1 MLDALPHDFNF
12 TSAFPVAFIFLM
24 WGLYGPILQVFGH
37 GTLNSQLHVVRE
49 RWMTMVQKTPRE
61 HRTFDAVMLGH
72 ISNSMTFFGSA
83 TLLILAALLGSMVNI
98 SNLYQAA
105 MDVQFMPRM
114 SLGVFAFYFGTVTVI
129 TAVCFFAFTYAL
141 RKLAYTLAMIGA
153 LRDAPGEDAASRVMI
168 KQTALVMTEAVRSL
182 NTGIRGYYFAV
193 AAVFLFAG
201 PWISIAATTTLSAL
215 LFYRQRFSITS
226 QAIASYVD
234 AVERT
239 GK

>member
-1 MLDALPHDFNF
+1 MLDFLPHDFNF

-24 WGLYGPILQVFGH
+24 WGLYGPLLSIFGH

-72 ISNSMTFFGSA
+72 IANSMTFFGSA

-98 SNLYQAA
+98 GRLYDAA
-105 MDVQFMPRM
+105 MEVQFMARM
-114 SLGVFAFYFGTVTVI
+114 SIGMFAIYFGTLTVI

-141 RKLAYTLAMIGA
+141 RKLSYTLAMIGA
-153 LRDAPGEDAASRVMI
+153 LRDAPGEDAASQVMI

-182 NTGIRGYYFAV
+182 NTGIRGFYFAV
-193 AAVFLFAG
+193 AAVVLFAG
-201 PWISIAATTTLSAL
+201 PLPSIIATATLSAL
-215 LFYRQRFSITS
+215 LFYRQRFSVTS
-226 QAIASYVD
+226 RAIASYVD
-234 AVERT
+234 AVTRVV
-239 GK
+239 K